1 MVADS
6 KYSPAS
12 TKRKDLANVRDGR
25 MSPKRFAELHGVMP
39 DAVVRQK
46 TTETKR
52 NTEKAMALMKARK
65 SPTAMHLT
73 GPATQAGTRNV

>member
-12 TKRKDLANVRDGR
+12 TKRKDLANVRDGK
-25 MSPKRFAELHGVMP
+25 MSAKRFAEIHGVMP
-39 DAVVRQK
+39 NAVVRQQ

-52 NTEKAMALMKARK
+52 TTDKAMALMKARK
-65 SPTAMHLT
+65 SPTHLIA
-73 GPATQAGTRNV
+73 ATQAGTRNV